1 MSSKLIWWYQIL
13 HVELPPVHVPLT
25 TVCIGLFTITI
36 LWANGRLNCG
46 PFCCIL

>member
-25 TVCIGLFTITI
+25 TVCIGLFTLTI